1 MSEMNTHQA
10 TQHAEHGSVRSY
22 AIGFLASLILT
33 IVPYYLVT
41 QQILL
46 GSTLLV
52 VILAFGVLQMF
63 VQMFFFLHLGR
74 GPKPLYNVA
83 FFGAT
88 AGLIVIVVG
97 ASILIMN
104 NLYHQMS
111 PEEYTTRLAQDE
123 NIAQVDG
130 KSTGACQENKDN
142 NTSFMIMIESSG
154 ISPQHIDAKR
164 CDTLIF
170 MNHDGKD
177 HTIRFGTEASPSSY
191 GGEFE
196 LNVTSSR
203 TKAITL
209 NQTGDFRYFDG
220 SNAKLTG
227 HFSVKD

>member
-1 MSEMNTHQA
+1 MSEINTHPA
-10 TQHAEHGSVRSY
+10 EQHAEHGSVRSY
-22 AIGFLASLILT
+22 AVGFLASLILT
-33 IVPYYLVT
+33 IIPYYLVT

-46 GSTLLV
+46 GNTLLI
-52 VILAFGVLQMF
+52 VILAFGILQMF

-104 NLYHQMS
+104 NLYHSMS
-111 PEEYTTRLAQDE
+111 PEEYTTRLAQEE

-130 KSTGACQENKDN
+130 NATGACQENKDN
-142 NTSFMIMIESSG
+142 NASFMIMVQNSG
-154 ISPQHIDAKR
+154 ISPQHVDAKR

-170 MNHDGKD
+170 MSHDGKN
-177 HTIRFGTEASPSSY
+177 HTIQFGTEASPSSY

-209 NQTGDFRYFDG
+209 NQTGDFSYFDT
-220 SNAKLTG
+220 SSPKLTG
-227 HFSVKD
+227 NFSVKE

>member
-1 MSEMNTHQA
+1 MSEINTHP
-10 TQHAEHGSVRSY
+10 TKQHAEHGSVRFY
-22 AIGFLASLILT
+22 AVGFLASLVLT
-33 IVPYYLVT
+33 IIPYYLVT

-46 GSTLLV
+46 GTTLLI
-52 VILAFGVLQMF
+52 VILAFGILQMF

-104 NLYHQMS
+104 NLYHSMS
-111 PEEYTTRLAQDE
+111 PEEYTTRLAQEE

-130 KSTGACQENKDN
+130 TSTGACQENKDN
-142 NTSFMIMIESSG
+142 NASFMIMVQNSG
-154 ISPQHIDAKR
+154 VSPQHVDAKR

-170 MNHDGKD
+170 MSHDGKN
-177 HTIRFGTEASPSSY
+177 HTIKFGTEASPSSY

-209 NQTGDFRYFDG
+209 NQTGDFSYFDA
-220 SNAKLTG
+220 SNPKLTG